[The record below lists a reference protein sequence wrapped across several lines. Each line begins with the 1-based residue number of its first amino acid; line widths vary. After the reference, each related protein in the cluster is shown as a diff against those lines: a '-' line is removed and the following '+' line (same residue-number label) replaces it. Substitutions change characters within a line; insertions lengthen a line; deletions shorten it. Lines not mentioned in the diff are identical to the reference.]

1 MKKKVTYKNEL
12 EFVNEVADDCIK
24 HLRKHDKEYLISNPY
39 ALDYHFSYCL
49 YIRNHYIHNR
59 DFSNASFWVESDHL
73 SSEIIRMIFS
83 KLLPEYDYKNPFIK
97 SLYDTKQFIKLRKE
111 YKNIYGEYP
120 VFLLEKYKTQVKTE
134 PEHSMSEMQSWSEDK
149 IDAEIKIR
157 DANYEII
164 FTAID
169 QLIHE
174 LAELV
179 WQTGSLK
186 ETAEKCGIDYNSI
199 SENVNSIKNIFFSE
213 GEFIPLQVCL
223 LPYRQKIGHKR
234 YIEYRRLLTK
244 QLINNPRLIEKLDIS
259 YFNDRVLARSALK
272 YGWVLR
278 YLPMYQNDE
287 KMVRLSLTH
296 DGTAIEYADKRFQ
309 QDREWVK
316 YAIEHSK
323 NGTIMFLNCMKP
335 YRKDKELV
343 YLACRI
349 KRYNFAYVDKSFQND
364 FDLAKIC
371 LQQTE
376 DPNTIF
382 EYLSKRLK
390 GNKELAML
398 DLEEDY
404 PNTEYY
410 SSKLRNDD
418 EIAAKLYELHGTKS
432 WAWDHMSKRLRKKYR
447 IEDD

>member
-1 MKKKVTYKNEL
+1 MKKKVTCKTEL
-12 EFVNEVADDCIK
+12 EFVNEVANDCIN
-24 HLRKHDKEYLISNPY
+24 HLSEKDKEYLISNPY
-39 ALDYHFSYCL
+39 AIDYHFSYCL
-49 YIRNHYIHNR
+49 YIRNQYIHNR
-59 DFSNASFWVESDHL
+59 DFSNVSFWSEPDHL

-157 DANYEII
+157 NSNNEAI
-164 FTAID
+164 FATINL
-169 QLIHE
+169 LIHE

-179 WQTGSLK
+179 WQTDSLK
-186 ETAEKCGIDYNSI
+186 ETAEECGIDYNSI
-199 SENVNSIKNIFFSE
+199 SKNVNSIKNIFFSE

-223 LPYRQKIGHKR
+223 LPYRQKIGHER
-234 YIEYRRLLTK
+234 YIGYRRLLTK

-272 YGWVLR
+272 YGWMLR

-323 NGTIMFLNCMKP
+323 NGTIMFLDCMKP

-349 KRYNFAYVDKSFQND
+349 ERYNFAYVDKSFQDD
-364 FDLAKIC
+364 FGLAKIC

-410 SSKLRNDD
+410 SAKLRDDD